1 MCLAIPVR
9 VVRLVVPDA
18 ALVDIGGTLKEVSL
32 ALVKGVQVGDYVV
45 LHVGY
50 ALTRLDPAEA
60 ERTLALL
67 AEIPGQ
73 AFGTRGVEGLT
84 LESL

>member
-18 ALVDIGGTLKEVSL
+18 ALVDISGTLKEVSL

-60 ERTLALL
+60 ERTLDLL